1 MKKIFAVLLAGTLA
15 VSLAACS
22 GSNESSEA
30 DSSAASTVS
39 SSSETDSS
47 TESSAKESS
56 SETTEKSDEESG
68 SLNDVVEKL
77 QKSVGEKSSAALEK
91 LKGDQLTL
99 NVAIKATSNDEE
111 TGKPKTQEIALQLIK
126 NGENESRF
134 TIGLGLMSIDILKN
148 EEGTFM
154 INNNTKKAA
163 KMSSD
168 QSSGMSTDSIMGSM
182 SGMLGGDSGINTES
196 AIDDLKN
203 GDVSENIKFEGSAE
217 EDYEGEK
224 LTAETYT
231 LIGKDTDGKDT
242 TATLKVW
249 FDGDD
254 IKYITASSEDKSIT
268 AEFTKLTNEVDES
281 LLVVP
286 ENYEITETSTVTSE

>member
-39 SSSETDSS
+39 SSSETESS

-111 TGKPKTQEIALQLIK
+111 TGKPQTQEIALQLIK

-168 QSSGMSTDSIMGSM
+168 QSSGMSTDSIMDSM